1 LSIKN
6 KHKKASSTSTSQPS
20 LAHSLFA
27 LAAIGLPLAAG
38 AQSAEKKDAKLPET
52 TITAA
57 ADVPYKAD
65 KASSPKLT
73 QPLVDTT
80 QTITVIKKEVLQEQG
95 AASLID
101 ALRNTPGI
109 TLQLG
114 ENGNTSA
121 GDTFQ
126 MRGFS
131 TQSSIFVDGIR
142 DLGPVARDVFNIE
155 QIEVSRG
162 PAGTDV
168 GRGAA
173 SGYINLASKL
183 PLLDDAVSGTL
194 GIDSGE
200 RKRATAD
207 VNQRIGD
214 GSAVRINALVQDGGQ
229 MGRRVIRKESRAI
242 APSLAFGLGTPT
254 RVFLF
259 SQHVRNDGM
268 PDGGLPAVGIKGFNN
283 LTNPAL
289 NTATRVDP
297 ENYYGYGS
305 DDEKVNAD
313 MVTVKIEHQ
322 LAPKTTLT
330 NTSRYGKSTM
340 DRILTGVNA
349 VTAALNSAPSTWTI
363 ARTRQSV
370 LQENKILANSSN
382 VVSEFAAGGVSHTLS
397 AGLEFLSEEQFTPT
411 RVGLGTVS
419 STSLY
424 SPNRNEVLAAYKPVL
439 NGVYSKG
446 ATTTVAAYAFDTIKL
461 NEQWQINGG
470 LRVERYNTET
480 NAAAS
485 STTATPTIPVGTL
498 IGSHVEKSDK
508 LASWKAGVLYKPSL
522 DGSVYLAYATS
533 KTPPGSANFSLSAAA
548 GNLNG
553 PSMDPQ
559 ETTNVELGTKWDL
572 IQKKLAVTATLY
584 RTENKN
590 EFPVLE
596 DPVAQTYSQGGNR
609 RVQGLELGVVG
620 QVTRDW
626 NIIAGVATMD
636 ASIIEGVGSN
646 VAGTATRWSPDLS
659 ATLWSTLKLNDK
671 FTIGGGVRYM
681 GEQKRVTAP
690 GVVAPSNGAAGV
702 ASYAVADAVAS
713 YKVNNNVS
721 LQLNVYNLLDKFY
734 VSSLNNGGSR
744 ITVGAPRSAQLTA
757 NISF

>member
-1 LSIKN
+1 LSN
-6 KHKKASSTSTSQPS
+6 KPTQSRHAVLRPAT

-27 LAAIGLPLAAG
+27 LAAVGLPAGVAAQ
-38 AQSAEKKDAKLPET
+38 AVVKDAKLPET
-52 TITAA
+52 LVTAT

-65 KASSPKLT
+65 KVSSPKLT

-95 AASLID
+95 AASLMD

-131 TQSSIFVDGIR
+131 TQSSVFVDGIR

-183 PLLDDAVSGTL
+183 PMQEDATSATAGY
-194 GIDSGE
+194 DSGN
-200 RKRATAD
+200 RKRVTLDA
-207 VNQRIGD
+207 NQRLGD
-214 GSAVRINALVQDGGQ
+214 SSAVRINLLAQDGGQ
-229 MGRRVIRKESRAI
+229 MGRKVIDKQSSAI

-254 RVFLF
+254 RVYLF
-259 SQHVRNDGM
+259 SQHVRNDGL
-268 PDGGLPAVGIKGFNN
+268 PDGGLPAIGIMSFNN
-283 LTNPAL
+283 LANPAL
-289 NTATRVDP
+289 STAPRVSS
-297 ENYYGYGS
+297 ENYYGHNS
-305 DDEKVNAD
+305 DYEKVDAD

-330 NTSRYGKSTM
+330 NSSRYGKTKM

-349 VTAALNSAPSTWTI
+349 VTAPLNSAPSTWLI

-370 LQENKILANSSN
+370 LQENRILANSSN
-382 VVSEFAAGGVSHTLS
+382 VVSEFAAGGVTHTVS
-397 AGLEFLSEEQFTPT
+397 AGLEFFSEQQFTPT
-411 RVGLGTVS
+411 RIGLGNVS
-419 STSLY
+419 TTNLY
-424 SPNRNEVLAAYKPVL
+424 KPNRNDVLVAYAPVL
-439 NGVYSKG
+439 NGVFSKG
-446 ATTTVAAYAFDTIKL
+446 ETTTAAAYVFDTIKL
-461 NEQWQINGG
+461 NEQWQLNGG
-470 LRVERYNTET
+470 LRVERYRTET
-480 NAAAS
+480 NGAAAS
-485 STTATPTIPVGTL
+485 TASTPAIPVGTL
-498 IGSHVEKSDK
+498 IGSHVEKSDS
-508 LASWKAGVLYKPSL
+508 LASWKAGVLYKPSV
-522 DGSVYLAYATS
+522 DGSVYLSYATS

-553 PSMDPQ
+553 PSMEPQ

-596 DPVAQTYSQGGNR
+596 DAVTQTYSQAGNR

-626 NIIAGVATMD
+626 NIIGGIATMD
-636 ASIIEGVGSN
+636 ATIVEGAGTN
-646 VAGTATRWSPDLS
+646 LAGTATRWSPDLS

-671 FTIGGGVRYM
+671 FTVGGGVRYM
-681 GEQKRVTAP
+681 GEQKRVIAP
-690 GVVAPSNGAAGV
+690 GVVAPSNGAAVV
-702 ASYAVADAVAS
+702 ASYVVADAVAS
-713 YKVNNNVS
+713 YKVSNNVS

-744 ITVGAPRSAQLTA
+744 MTVGVPRSAQLTA
-757 NISF
+757 NIAF

>member
-1 LSIKN
+1 MSNNRNRPHNAVIKP
-6 KHKKASSTSTSQPS
+6 TT

-27 LAAIGLPLAAG
+27 LAAIGMPLG
-38 AQSAEKKDAKLPET
+38 AQAQALVNKDAKLPET
-52 TITAA
+52 VVTATA
-57 ADVPYKAD
+57 EVPYKAD
-65 KASSPKLT
+65 KTSSPKLT

-95 AASLID
+95 AASLLD

-142 DLGPVARDVFNIE
+142 DLGPVSRDVFNIE

-183 PLLDDAVSGTL
+183 PSLENAIDGTL
-194 GIDSGE
+194 GYDSGN
-200 RKRATAD
+200 RKRATLDA
-207 VNQRIGD
+207 NQKIND
-214 GSAVRINALVQDGGQ
+214 STAVRLNALVQDGGQ
-229 MGRRVIRKESRAI
+229 MGRKVIDKRTRAI

-259 SQHVRNDGM
+259 SQHLRSDGL
-268 PDGGLPAVGIKGFNN
+268 PDGGMPAVGIKGFNN
-283 LTNPAL
+283 LVNPAL
-289 NTATRVDP
+289 NSAARVST
-297 ENYYGYGS
+297 EAFYGYNS
-305 DDEKVNAD
+305 DYEKIDAD

-330 NTSRYGKSTM
+330 NTSRYGKSKM

-349 VTAALNSAPSTWTI
+349 ITAPLNSAPGTWTV

-370 LQENKILANSSN
+370 LQENKILANSTN
-382 VVSEFAAGGVSHTLS
+382 VVSEFAAGGVGHTVS

-411 RVGLGTVS
+411 RAGLGTVS
-419 STSLY
+419 STNLY
-424 SPNRNEVLAAYKPVL
+424 NPNRNDVLAAYNPVL
-439 NGVYSKG
+439 NGVFSKG
-446 ATTTVAAYAFDTIKL
+446 STTTVAAYVFDTIKL
-461 NEQWQINGG
+461 NEQWQVNGG
-470 LRVERYNTET
+470 LRLERYNTET
-480 NAAAS
+480 NTAA
-485 STTATPTIPVGTL
+485 TTPVTTPQTIPLGTL
-498 IGSHVEKSDK
+498 IGTHIEKSDS
-508 LASWKAGVLYKPSL
+508 LASWKAGVLYKPSV
-522 DGSVYLAYATS
+522 DGSVYLSYATS

-596 DPVAQTYSQGGNR
+596 DPVAQIYSQGGNR

-620 QVTRDW
+620 QVTKDW
-626 NIIAGVATMD
+626 NIIGGIATMD
-636 ASIIEGVGSN
+636 AEIIEGVGTN

-659 ATLWSTLKLNDK
+659 ATLWSTLKLDDK
-671 FTIGGGVRYM
+671 FTIGGGLRYM
-681 GEQKRVTAP
+681 GEQKRVIAP
-690 GVVAPSNGAAGV
+690 GVVAPSNGAPAV
-702 ASYAVADAVAS
+702 ASYVVADAVAS
-713 YKVNNNVS
+713 YRVNNNVS
-721 LQLNVYNLLDKFY
+721 LQLNVYNLFDKFY
-734 VSSLNNGGSR
+734 VSALNNGGSR
-744 ITVGAPRSAQLTA
+744 IAVGVPRSAQLTA
-757 NISF
+757 HIAF